1 MVSAPPTPTLAGAAF
16 SPCRRAPP
24 RGSGGGGAVLVGA
37 GAGRRWAGSAAAG
50 EPEPGW
56 GAAGAVGRA
65 GAPVLQAGAAAAG
78 VASSSQGCRG
88 GWCGWC
94 GCPGARAS
102 RRFPAGLLKLQR
114 GACGERRPLRPS
126 AADGTQGL
134 CSTARPR
141 AGKAHHHGRSCWH
154 ALAEVD
160 ACTSWH
166 HQAGGIL
173 RAGSLVRSGR
183 EGASRC
189 LGQSR
194 PPRFLV
200 LTLLCLCLSL
210 LGAALVRAGPL

>member
-1 MVSAPPTPTLAGAAF
+1 MFGQCPPSPYPGGAAF
-16 SPCRRAPP
+16 SPCRSAAP
-24 RGSGGGGAVLVGA
+24 RGSGGGRAVSAGAGA

-50 EPEPGW
+50 GPGPGW

-78 VASSSQGCRG
+78 VGSSCQGCRG
-88 GWCGWC
+88 GWSGWC
-94 GCPGARAS
+94 GCPGARGS
-102 RRFPAGLLKLQR
+102 RGFPAGLLKLQR
-114 GACGERRPLRPS
+114 GACGEEEELRPS

-166 HQAGGIL
+166 HRAGGFL
-173 RAGSLVRSGR
+173 WAGSLVRSGR
-183 EGASRC
+183 
-189 LGQSR
+189 
-194 PPRFLV
+194 
-200 LTLLCLCLSL
+200 
-210 LGAALVRAGPL
+210 